1 MERNIYA
8 IIQDWHE
15 LLKNGTIT
23 EDEFNSKKNEL
34 LNIEKI
40 KSEEQGKQNVHDTI
54 EFEKSKSFFNNTI
67 LYTIGI
73 ICIGIL
79 AIYFFNRNNDSEQF
93 ESENDTT
100 GIIEND
106 TILGNYIV
114 QADNSNLV
122 HCYEE
127 PDISTEK

>member
-40 KSEEQGKQNVHDTI
+40 KSE
-54 EFEKSKSFFNNTI
+54 
-67 LYTIGI
+67 
-73 ICIGIL
+73 
-79 AIYFFNRNNDSEQF
+79 
-93 ESENDTT
+93 
-100 GIIEND
+100 
-106 TILGNYIV
+106 
-114 QADNSNLV
+114 
-122 HCYEE
+122 
-127 PDISTEK
+127 

>member
-54 EFEKSKSFFNNTI
+54 EFEKSKSFFKIGVDLKVKKTFNT
-67 LYTIGI
+67 
-73 ICIGIL
+73 
-79 AIYFFNRNNDSEQF
+79 
-93 ESENDTT
+93 
-100 GIIEND
+100 
-106 TILGNYIV
+106 
-114 QADNSNLV
+114 
-122 HCYEE
+122 HH
-127 PDISTEK
+127 